1 MSQESNPGDDRR
13 RRRQNRRRG
22 HASRRGPLDFKVPAG
37 YLVVGRVISAHGVR
51 GELSIEPFTDFPED
65 RFAAG
70 QMMLIGDEME
80 AVEIES
86 ARPHKN
92 RVLICFDHITNR
104 EEAEAL
110 RGNWIFIAEED
121 AAELDE
127 DTYYVHQIVGLTAQT
142 ADGAILGTVK
152 DVLVTGANDV
162 YLVAP
167 AEGVNGGKEILLP
180 AIGDVIV
187 DVDVAG
193 GRLTVNLLPGMLDSE
208 AE

>member
-1 MSQESNPGDDRR
+1 M
-13 RRRQNRRRG
+13 
-22 HASRRGPLDFKVPAG
+22 
-37 YLVVGRVISAHGVR
+37 
-51 GELSIEPFTDFPED
+51 
-65 RFAAG
+65 
-70 QMMLIGDEME
+70 
-80 AVEIES
+80 
-86 ARPHKN
+86 
-92 RVLICFDHITNR
+92 LICFDHITNR